1 VAKRPDVL
9 VVESGE
15 IELPGEVEMKNIGQP
30 RNEVYACLAETIVLA
45 LEGRFENLTV
55 GRQIEW
61 EKVREI
67 DRMGLKHG
75 MKLAAISGVHGPF
88 GDVDIARVRRRALA
102 ARARRAAKAKPGRS
116 KPGTALAPKR
126 RKAASPGKATAPA
139 AKRGAKRVGSR
150 RGARCRSARPERAK
164 PRTRRGFGCHSHALC
179 DGIRNPSRPCRH
191 HGHDHHDRRPA
202 LPSSGPRPPS
212 PRW

>member
-1 VAKRPDVL
+1 MAKRPDVL

-75 MKLAAISGVHGPF
+75 MKLAAISGMHGPF
-88 GDVDIARVRRRALA
+88 SDVDIARVRRRACGPRA
-102 ARARRAAKAKPGRS
+102 AGRQGEARPVEAGDRPRAQAAQGREPGQGDSAGGEARREAGRQPARRA
-116 KPGTALAPKR
+116 
-126 RKAASPGKATAPA
+126 
-139 AKRGAKRVGSR
+139 
-150 RGARCRSARPERAK
+150 
-164 PRTRRGFGCHSHALC
+164 
-179 DGIRNPSRPCRH
+179 
-191 HGHDHHDRRPA
+191 
-202 LPSSGPRPPS
+202 LPQRPPRKS
-212 PRW
+212 EAPHEAGLRVSQSRVVRRDQKSIPPMPPPWS